1 MDTATIKDK
10 FARMGARLKLGEFDP
25 RLRGTID
32 IGRDRHGEFFEIN
45 ADRDQEV
52 QVIDIRPKDR
62 HLLLMIKDE
71 DQHKHKFVCGHDE
84 RHWFVAA
91 VPESAAAAGV
101 GQALEALK
109 PKAVQKAEEAASVK
123 GRDRNR
129 RKNPARV
136 RQGEWFFILAPTLQV
151 DERMVLRHEPLR
163 RGAGSPHWME
173 YCYRT
178 RGETVYVNHL
188 FRNGLTSQEHAQ
200 WCRENPRDSAKVRWQ
215 QMLRNPD
222 VYVKGTVKHRDHA
235 TIRLDG
241 WHRVEMNTETQSAA
255 MSRVAFLD

>member
-1 MDTATIKDK
+1 MDTATIKGK
-10 FARMGARLKLGEFDP
+10 FARLGARLKIGEFDP

-32 IGRDRHGEFFEIN
+32 IGRDRQGEFFELN
-45 ADRDQEV
+45 VNRDQEV
-52 QVIDIRPKDR
+52 QVVDIRPKDR
-62 HLLLMIKDE
+62 HLLLMIKD
-71 DQHKHKFVCGHDE
+71 DPQHKHKFVCGHDE

-109 PKAVQKAEEAASVK
+109 PKAVREAEEAAHIK
-123 GRDRNR
+123 GHDRKR
-129 RKNPARV
+129 RKNLARV
-136 RQGEWFFILAPTLQV
+136 RQGEWFFIPAPTLRV

-163 RGAGSPHWME
+163 RGAGEPHWAE
-173 YCYRT
+173 YCYRMG
-178 RGETVYVNHL
+178 GETVYVSGL
-188 FRNGLTSQEHAQ
+188 FPNGLTADRYARWRQ
-200 WCRENPRDSAKVRWQ
+200 ENPHIKVRWQ
-215 QMLRNPD
+215 QMQRDPE

-241 WHRVEMNTETQSAA
+241 WHRVEMNTETQAAA

>member
-1 MDTATIKDK
+1 MDTATIRDK
-10 FARMGARLKLGEFDP
+10 FTRMGARLKLGEFDP
-25 RLRGTID
+25 RRRGTID

-52 QVIDIRPKDR
+52 QVIDVRPKDR
-62 HLLLMIKDE
+62 HLLLMIRDE

-91 VPESAAAAGV
+91 VPESASAAGV
-101 GQALEALK
+101 AQALEALK
-109 PKAVQKAEEAASVK
+109 PEAVQEAEEAAGLK
-123 GRDRNR
+123 GRDRKR

-136 RQGEWFFILAPTLQV
+136 RQGEWFFIPAPTLRV
-151 DERMVLRHEPLR
+151 DERMVLRREPLR
-163 RGAGSPHWME
+163 RGGGSPHWAE
-173 YCYRT
+173 YAYRT
-178 RGETVYVNHL
+178 GGETVFVNYL
-188 FRNGLTSQEHAQ
+188 FPNGLTAQEHAQ
-200 WCRENPRDSAKVRWQ
+200 WRRENRRVIASVRWQ
-215 QMLRNPD
+215 LMLRDPD

-241 WHRVEMNTETQSAA
+241 WHRVMMNTET